1 MAGSCVWYLMQF
13 AMEKNYLHIWPR
25 NEFMMIGLPNTED
38 QSFVVT
44 LFMPFDIFA
53 SLNSEE
59 KVLQFFQDKFP
70 DAIPLIGK
78 YVYCVHVACIKIQ
91 QGSYNFLQSCA
102 SEKNW
107 ATDIFALFESC
118 KPSIRSTEVQIAA
131 VD

>member
-1 MAGSCVWYLMQF
+1 MAGSCVWYFMQF

-44 LFMPFDIFA
+44 LFMPFDIFT

-70 DAIPLIGK
+70 DAIPLIGQ
-78 YVYCVHVACIKIQ
+78 YVYM
-91 QGSYNFLQSCA
+91 
-102 SEKNW
+102 
-107 ATDIFALFESC
+107 
-118 KPSIRSTEVQIAA
+118 
-131 VD
+131 